1 MTSGLRTAL
10 GARRAFPPI
19 GAAQRGQHET
29 LHLLHEIG
37 GGMSDKMSAAEYNAT
52 LAGAVAPRG
61 NKYGAEP
68 VEVDGIRFDS
78 KREARRW
85 CDLRLRERAGEIADL
100 ERQVVLILHGRDDVL
115 RTRTGRPM
123 RITVDFSYI
132 EVATGLRIYEDAK
145 GKPTRD
151 YEVRRAVAA
160 AQGVE
165 VVEV

>member
-1 MTSGLRTAL
+1 
-10 GARRAFPPI
+10 
-19 GAAQRGQHET
+19 
-29 LHLLHEIG
+29 
-37 GGMSDKMSAAEYNAT
+37 MSDRMSAADYRAQRAAEAD
-52 LAGAVAPRG
+52 VPR

-85 CDLRLRERAGEIADL
+85 QDLRLREQAGEIEDL
-100 ERQVVLILHGRDDVL
+100 QRQVVLILHGKDDVL
-115 RTRTGRPM
+115 RTRSGRPM
-123 RITVDFSYI
+123 RITVDFSYF
-132 EVATGLRIYEDAK
+132 ETATGIRVYEDAK